1 MDFELGEDQKLMAEA
16 AREFAEKKLMPI
28 AEKMDEEE
36 FVPPEI
42 YAELAELGYFGMLL
56 PEDFGGL
63 NLDTLSYA
71 CAMEELARG
80 SASVMVGLSVHNS
93 LCCRAIYEFGSDY
106 LKKKYLEDMAGG
118 VKIGAY
124 CLTEP
129 GSGTDAG
136 AMRTTAAETNDG
148 FVLNGTKSFITS
160 AGFAK
165 VFIVFALTDKSQGP
179 KGVSC
184 FLVDSGTP
192 GLNIGAKEKKMGM
205 KPSDTREVS
214 FIDCKIPKENLIG
227 EKNKGFKIALSL
239 LDNGRVGIAAQ
250 ALGIAQAAFE
260 EAFKY
265 AHEREQFGQPI
276 ANFQAIQFKLSDMA
290 MKIEASRLLVY
301 KAAVLKDKGR
311 ASKYC
316 SMAKL
321 FASETANWVANQAV
335 QIHGGY
341 GYVKEYPVERYF
353 RDARVTEIYEGTSE
367 AQRMVIYRNLDKKGN

>member
-36 FVPPEI
+36 KVPQEI

-56 PEDFGGL
+56 PEKYGGL
-63 NLDTLSYA
+63 ELDTLSYA

-80 SASVMVGLSVHNS
+80 SAAVMVGLSVHDS
-93 LCCRAIYEFGSDY
+93 LCCRALYEFGSDY
-106 LKKKYLEDMAGG
+106 LKDKYLEKMASGEY
-118 VKIGAY
+118 IGAY

-129 GSGTDAG
+129 NSGTDAG
-136 AMRTTAAETNDG
+136 SLKTTAVETDDG
-148 FVLNGTKSFITS
+148 YVLNGSKSFITS

-165 VFIVFALTDKSQGP
+165 VFIAFVLTDKEAGS
-179 KGVSC
+179 KGISC
-184 FLVDSGTP
+184 FIIDAGTD
-192 GLNIGAKEKKMGM
+192 GLNIGAKERKMGL
-205 KPSDTREVS
+205 KASDTREVS
-214 FIDCKIPKENLIG
+214 FIDCKVPKENLIG

-250 ALGIAQAAFE
+250 AIGIAQAAYE
-260 EAFKY
+260 EAYKY
-265 AHEREQFGQPI
+265 AHEREQFGRPI

-290 MKIEASRLLVY
+290 LKIEASRLLIH
-301 KAAVLKDKGR
+301 KAAVMKDKGR

-321 FASETANWVANQAV
+321 SASETANFVANQAV

-341 GYVKEYPVERYF
+341 GYVKEYAVERYF

-367 AQRMVIYRNLDKKGN
+367 VQRMVIYRNLGKKGQ

>member
-28 AEKMDEEE
+28 AEKMDEDEA
-36 FVPPEI
+36 VPQEI
-42 YAELAELGYFGMLL
+42 YDELAELGYFGMLL
-56 PEDFGGL
+56 PEKYGGL
-63 NLDTLSYA
+63 ELDTLSYA

-80 SASVMVGLSVHNS
+80 SAGVMVGLSVHNS
-93 LCCRAIYEFGSDY
+93 LCCRALYEFGSDY
-106 LKKKYLEDMAGG
+106 LKDKYLEKMASGEYF
-118 VKIGAY
+118 GAY

-129 GSGTDAG
+129 NAGTDAG
-136 AMRTTAAETNDG
+136 SLKTNAVETDDG
-148 FVLNGTKSFITS
+148 YVLNGTKTFITS
-160 AGFAK
+160 AGLAK
-165 VFIVFALTDKSQGP
+165 IFLVFALTDKEAGP
-179 KGVSC
+179 KGISC
-184 FLVDSGTP
+184 FIIDAGTD
-192 GLNIGAKEKKMGM
+192 GLNIGAKERKMGL
-205 KPSDTREVS
+205 KASDTREVS

-227 EKNKGFKIALSL
+227 EKNKGFKIALIL
-239 LDNGRVGIAAQ
+239 LDNGRIGIAAQ
-250 ALGIAQAAFE
+250 AIGIAQAAYE

-290 MKIEASRLLVY
+290 LKIEASRLLVY
-301 KAAVLKDKGR
+301 KAAVMKDKGR

-321 FASETANWVANQAV
+321 SASETANWVANQAV

-341 GYVKEYPVERYF
+341 GYVKEYAVERYF

-367 AQRMVIYRNLDKKGN
+367 AQRMVIFRNLGKKGQ

>member
-1 MDFELGEDQKLMAEA
+1 MDFELGEDQQLMAEA

-36 FVPPEI
+36 AVPPEI
-42 YAELAELGYFGMLL
+42 YKELADLGYFGMLL

-63 NLDTLSYA
+63 GLDTLSYA

-80 SASVMVGLSVHNS
+80 SAAVMVGLSVHNS
-93 LCCRAIYEFGSDY
+93 LVCRAIFEHGNDEQ
-106 LKKKYLEDMAGG
+106 KAKYLENLASGEW
-118 VKIGAY
+118 IGAY

-136 AMRTTAAETNDG
+136 AMRTFAEDKG
-148 FVLNGTKSFITS
+148 DSYVLNGTKAFITS

-165 VFIVFALTDKSQGP
+165 VFIVFALTDKTLGP
-179 KGVSC
+179 KGISC
-184 FLVDSGTP
+184 FIVEKDTP
-192 GLNIGAKEKKMGM
+192 GLNVGAKEKKMGL
-205 KPSDTREVS
+205 KASDTREVS
-214 FIDCKIPKENLIG
+214 FIDCKVPKGNLLG

-250 ALGIAQAAFE
+250 ALGIAQAAYE
-260 EAFKY
+260 EAYKY

-290 MKIEASRLLVY
+290 MKIEAARLLVY
-301 KAAVLKDKGR
+301 KAAVMKDKGR

-341 GYVKEYPVERYF
+341 GYVKEYAVERYF

-367 AQRMVIYRNLDKKGN
+367 AQRIVIYRNLDKKE

>member
-1 MDFELGEDQKLMAEA
+1 MDFELGEDQILMRDA

-36 FVPPEI
+36 KVPPEI
-42 YAELAELGYFGMLL
+42 YQELGELGYFGMLL
-56 PEDFGGL
+56 PEKYGGL
-63 NLDTLSYA
+63 DLDTLSYA

-80 SASVMVGLSVHNS
+80 SAGVEVGLSVHNS
-93 LCCRAIYEFGSDY
+93 LCCKAIFDWGADCLKDKYLPGMATGELFGS
-106 LKKKYLEDMAGG
+106 
-118 VKIGAY
+118 Y
-124 CLTEP
+124 CLSEP

-136 AMRTTAAETNDG
+136 SLVCQAVDKG
-148 FVLNGTKSFITS
+148 DHFVLNGTKSWVTS
-160 AGFAK
+160 AGVAGI
-165 VFIVFALTDKSQGP
+165 FIVFVSTDRSKGS

-184 FLVDSGTP
+184 LAIEKDTP
-192 GLNIGAKEKKMGM
+192 GLSLGAKEKKMGL
-205 KPSDTREVS
+205 KCSDTRQVM
-214 FIDCKIPKENLIG
+214 FTDCAVPKENLIG
-227 EKNKGFKIALSL
+227 EKDQGFKIALSL
-239 LDNGRVGIAAQ
+239 LDGGRIGIAAQ

-260 EAFKY
+260 EAYKY
-265 AHEREQFGQPI
+265 AHERVQFDQPI

-290 MKIEASRLLVY
+290 MKIEASRLLIHSASW
-301 KAAVLKDKGR
+301 KKDRMGR
-311 ASKYC
+311 EASKYC

-367 AQRMVIYRNLDKKGN
+367 AQRMVIFRNLGKR

>member
-1 MDFELGEDQKLMAEA
+1 
-16 AREFAEKKLMPI
+16 
-28 AEKMDEEE
+28 
-36 FVPPEI
+36 
-42 YAELAELGYFGMLL
+42 
-56 PEDFGGL
+56 
-63 NLDTLSYA
+63 
-71 CAMEELARG
+71 
-80 SASVMVGLSVHNS
+80 
-93 LCCRAIYEFGSDY
+93 
-106 LKKKYLEDMAGG
+106 
-118 VKIGAY
+118 
-124 CLTEP
+124 
-129 GSGTDAG
+129 
-136 AMRTTAAETNDG
+136 
-148 FVLNGTKSFITS
+148 
-160 AGFAK
+160 
-165 VFIVFALTDKSQGP
+165 
-179 KGVSC
+179 
-184 FLVDSGTP
+184 
-192 GLNIGAKEKKMGM
+192 M

-290 MKIEASRLLVY
+290 MKIEASRLLVH